1 MSQKFPSD
9 EFDSAPP
16 HGGRHRARRTKRD
29 RVIEFLRVMAV
40 AAIFGFVALFGLRIA
55 DGSVVIN
62 PADLIDPSPVATSTV
77 KSTPV
82 TVLDGTS
89 QVGLASKVAHE
100 LLDAGWNVITADNL
114 NPTAPI
120 AETKIYIT
128 SQDFDAATKT
138 LVKTL
143 GKYSVEVSGQYA
155 DPITVVLGDDYK

>member
-1 MSQKFPSD
+1 
-9 EFDSAPP
+9 
-16 HGGRHRARRTKRD
+16 
-29 RVIEFLRVMAV
+29 MAV

-62 PADLIDPSPVATSTV
+62 PADLIDPSPVATSSV

-114 NPTAPI
+114 NPATPL

-128 SQDFDAATKT
+128 SKDFDAATKT

>member
-1 MSQKFPSD
+1 MVF
-9 EFDSAPP
+9 
-16 HGGRHRARRTKRD
+16 
-29 RVIEFLRVMAV
+29 
-40 AAIFGFVALFGLRIA
+40 AAIMGFVALFGLRIA

-89 QVGLASKVAHE
+89 QSGLASKVAHE
-100 LLDAGWNVITADNL
+100 LLDAGWNVLTADNL
-114 NPTAPI
+114 NPATPVT
-120 AETKIYIT
+120 ETKIYIT
-128 SQDFDAATKT
+128 SQDFSSATKT